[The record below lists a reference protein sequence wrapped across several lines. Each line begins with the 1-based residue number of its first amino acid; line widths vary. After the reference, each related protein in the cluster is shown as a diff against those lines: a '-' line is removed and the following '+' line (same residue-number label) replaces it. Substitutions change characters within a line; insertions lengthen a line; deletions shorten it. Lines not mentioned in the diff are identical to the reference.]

1 MCTMRV
7 VSASLLLLACA
18 LPGHAA
24 AVTTLHGVIQPI
36 NADQDAAR
44 DDLPIIR
51 IAFRVTAPTVV
62 TFDTLVTERP
72 AADLNNDGRITGFN
86 ALARL
91 LRGPA
96 GTQVAAN
103 NNRAVGS
110 ALNQDGSTSNQDPAF
125 SYTFTVARLGDY
137 VLALG
142 QNTFTVAQ
150 ARAGFQLNQ
159 ALVST
164 APNVPNRTTAWGA
177 WQLQLR
183 SSNATALSGITVLN
197 PVPEPGLIGLA
208 LAGAGAWFLRRRQA
222 QH

>member
-1 MCTMRV
+1 MSTQRV
-7 VSASLLLLACA
+7 VSAGLLLLACT
-18 LPGHAA
+18 LPGHAV
-24 AVTTLHGVIQPI
+24 AVTTVHGVIQPI
-36 NADQDAAR
+36 NADRDAAR
-44 DDLPIIR
+44 DDLPIMR
-51 IAFRVTAPTVV
+51 IAFRVTAPTTVV
-62 TFDTLVTERP
+62 FDTLVTERP
-72 AADLNNDGRITGFN
+72 AVDLNGDGRITGFN

-96 GTQVAAN
+96 GTQVASN
-103 NNRAVGS
+103 NDRAVGS

-125 SYTFTVARLGDY
+125 SYNFTAARLGDY

-150 ARAGFQLNQ
+150 ARAGFRLNQ

-164 APNVPNRTTAWGA
+164 APNVPNRTTSWAA

-208 LAGAGAWFLRRRQA
+208 LVGVGAWFLRRRRQLA
-222 QH
+222 